1 MIRRPPRSTLF
12 PYTTLFRS
20 LVDLLDQLPL
30 AVAVAQLERHV
41 GLLAG
46 AVVRIGEHRRLVLH
60 GVDRAVDLL
69 RQLRLER
76 FQDLAE
82 MLALMCVHVL
92 LALFRGVGREA
103 FSGELYS
110 HYLLRGLIKKK
121 GGLCSRKDP
130 LSQAN
135 RVAQNMR

>member
-46 AVVRIGEHRRLVLH
+46 AVVRVGEHRRLVLH
-60 GVDRAVDLL
+60 GVHRAVDLL
-69 RQLRLER
+69 RQLCFQRLEN
-76 FQDLAE
+76 LAE
-82 MLALMCVHVL
+82 MRALPGVHVL
-92 LALFRGVGREA
+92 LALLGGVRREA
-103 FSGELYS
+103 FPGEFYGHS
-110 HYLLRGLIKKK
+110 TR
-121 GGLCSRKDP
+121 DP
-130 LSQAN
+130 
-135 RVAQNMR
+135 